1 MEAER
6 KLKRECWL
14 TLRKGAESGINRG
27 LCRDFTSRVWLQEKK
42 VMDGEQDEQQVE
54 REQSENS
61 VAVESDLGNW
71 LGTLS

>member
-1 MEAER
+1 
-6 KLKRECWL
+6 
-14 TLRKGAESGINRG
+14 
-27 LCRDFTSRVWLQEKK
+27 
-42 VMDGEQDEQQVE
+42 MDGEQDEQQVE